1 MSRGI
6 DESLTFLNDLIEGIT
21 PKKDIYHNFISKRLG
36 DGDID
41 SIDNSGNQTRLFE
54 LRMDSLSEDD
64 GQAGISGRKR
74 VKMTLRVRYDIG
86 RDKGYLDRMMSED
99 SSYLINALKGPD
111 YNFNITGIV
120 SLILKNATLSTI
132 TNREGVDLAYI
143 LNLPFDLLLME
154 D

>member
-6 DESLTFLNDLIEGIT
+6 DESLTFLSDLIESIV
-21 PKKDIYHNFISKRLG
+21 PKKDIYHNFISNMNG
-36 DGDID
+36 DGA
-41 SIDNSGNQTRLFE
+41 IDNIENIGNQTRLFE
-54 LRMDSLSEDD
+54 FRLDSLSEDD

-74 VKMTLRVRYDIG
+74 IQITLRVRYDIG

-132 TNREGVDLAYI
+132 TNREGVDLAYV
-143 LNLPFDLLLME
+143 LNIPFDLLLME